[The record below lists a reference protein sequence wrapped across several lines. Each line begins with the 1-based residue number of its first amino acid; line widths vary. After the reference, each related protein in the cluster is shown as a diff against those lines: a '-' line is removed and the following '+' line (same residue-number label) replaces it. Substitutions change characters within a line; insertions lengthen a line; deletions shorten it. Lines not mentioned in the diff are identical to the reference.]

1 MQHIMALSLSISL
14 YPDSYHLILVIIIV
28 TVLQSCLITYLVF
41 VNCYFQL
48 CKKNETIIQ
57 LKSFF
62 FLIQITWHP
71 VSRDV
76 GNVKNKSESL
86 PLKVDIDSEPI
97 KKLSKSEEKSK
108 NLMAQW
114 LSKGSSAKKSANDKN
129 DDEKESP
136 DEKRIKKE

>member
-1 MQHIMALSLSISL
+1 MGHFFS
-14 YPDSYHLILVIIIV
+14 HLARNQKREKCAGLN
-28 TVLQSCLITYLVF
+28 TTQ
-41 VNCYFQL
+41 
-48 CKKNETIIQ
+48 K
-57 LKSFF
+57 FF

-129 DDEKESP
+129 DDKIESP